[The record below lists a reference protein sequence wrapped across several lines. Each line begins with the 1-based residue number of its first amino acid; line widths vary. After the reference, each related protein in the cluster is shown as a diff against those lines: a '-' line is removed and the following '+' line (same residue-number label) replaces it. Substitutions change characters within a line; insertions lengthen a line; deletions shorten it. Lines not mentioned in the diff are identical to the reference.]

1 MSDPVKTVTRD
12 GEQRVEIPLS
22 EYRALL
28 DAADEDAVDAAI
40 LRRILDD
47 PDQDWVPADVV
58 RRLASGENAV
68 RVWRE
73 HRGLKA
79 CDLAAAAGIGRSYL
93 SAIETGRKPGSVK
106 ALQGIAQALGL
117 TIDDLVEPACT
128 GGADAAQ

>member
-1 MSDPVKTVTRD
+1 MSDQFRALTRD
-12 GEQRVEIPLS
+12 GEQYVEIPLA

-28 DAADEDAVDAAI
+28 EAADEDAVDAAI

-47 PDQDWVPADVV
+47 PDQEWVPADVV
-58 RRLASGENAV
+58 RRITSGENAV

-93 SAIETGRKPGSVK
+93 SAIETGRKPGSIR
-106 ALQGIAQALGL
+106 ALQGIAAALGVG
-117 TIDDLVEPACT
+117 IDDLVDPECT
-128 GGADAAQ
+128 ASAGGSQ

>member
-1 MSDPVKTVTRD
+1 MKDQFQTFMRD
-12 GEQRVEIPLS
+12 GEQRVEIPLA

-47 PDQDWVPADVV
+47 PDQDWVPGDVV
-58 RRLASGENAV
+58 RRITAGENAV

-93 SAIETGRKPGSVK
+93 SAIETGRKPGSIR
-106 ALQGIAQALGL
+106 ALQGIAGALGV

-128 GGADAAQ
+128 GGAGTAQ